1 LTTKGSGDG
10 KTQIHSSLS
19 AFVAVEPRDGIA
31 QARHQPFLAERC
43 CRPLKAI
50 VVRRHGGPEVLEHV
64 EVPLPE
70 PAAGQVRVTLRAIGI
85 NRRDA
90 FIRAGIYKR
99 DLPLIPGIEGA
110 GIVDAVGP
118 GVMGW
123 NIGDRVVYYVPDRLG
138 AYAEY
143 HVVPVGRLVR
153 LPQQLSFQDA
163 AAIFDHGLTAHYLS
177 TTTFPL
183 QKGHRVLIHAA
194 AGGVGSLLL
203 QFAKRLGA
211 TVFGTVSTPRK
222 AELIKSLGAD
232 EAILYH
238 QSDFAAAIMKL
249 TDGEGVHAVYD
260 SVGKDTVA
268 GSIRCLA
275 KRGMLIL
282 YGQTSG
288 PVTAVDPAELADQG
302 SVYFTRPHLLDHVA
316 TPEEL
321 DRRSQDIFS
330 WCLQG
335 DITVNVD
342 KIYPLSAV
350 ADAHRQLE
358 DRSRS
363 GKMLLVP

>member
-1 LTTKGSGDG
+1 
-10 KTQIHSSLS
+10 
-19 AFVAVEPRDGIA
+19 
-31 QARHQPFLAERC
+31 
-43 CRPLKAI
+43 LKAI
-50 VVRRHGGPEVLEHV
+50 MVRRHGGPEVLEPV

-70 PAAGQVRVTLRAIGI
+70 PAAGQVRVALRAIGL

-110 GIVDAVGP
+110 GVVDAVGP
-118 GVMGW
+118 GVTGW
-123 NIGDRVVYYVPDRLG
+123 TIGDRVVYYVPDLLG

-143 HVVPVGRLVR
+143 HAVPVGRLVR
-153 LPQQLSFQDA
+153 LPDRLSFQDA

-183 QKGHRVLIHAA
+183 HAGHRVLVHAA

-222 AELIKSLGAD
+222 AALIRSLGAD
-232 EAILYH
+232 EAILYRDT
-238 QSDFAAAIMKL
+238 DFVAAIMEL
-249 TDGEGVHAVYD
+249 TDGQGVHAVYD

-282 YGQTSG
+282 YGQSSG
-288 PVTAVDPAELADQG
+288 PVEAIAPAELADQG
-302 SVYFTRPHLLDHVA
+302 SVYFTRPHLLDHID

-321 DRRSQDIFS
+321 ERRSREIFS
-330 WCLQG
+330 WRLQG
-335 DITVNVD
+335 DVTVTID

-350 ADAHRQLE
+350 AEAHRQLE

-363 GKMLLVP
+363 GKILLVP